1 MEELRIPKR
10 RVPVEVSIPGIG
22 WRKVVVFLSEFAST
36 HLGAERVSD
45 LFTGPNEFIPAYDPE
60 KNEAVLFRRDGVLGV
75 RASLDLEPPTEAT
88 HTVPDE
94 HELEVFLDDGTSV
107 RGLVTYVLPPDRARV
122 IDFLNEAPRFFRM
135 QEQDRAVLINKLH
148 VTHVI
153 PRNE

>member
-10 RVPVEVSIPGIG
+10 RVPVEVSIPGSG
-22 WRKVVVFLSEFAST
+22 WRKVVVFLSEFASN

-45 LFTGPNEFIPAYDPE
+45 LFNGPGEFIPAYDPD
-60 KNEAVLFRRDGVLGV
+60 KNEAVLLRRDGVLGV
-75 RASLDLEPPTEAT
+75 RVAADLEPPSEAT

-94 HELEVFLDDGTSV
+94 HELQIFLDDGSAL

-122 IDFLNEAPRFFRM
+122 IDFLNEAPRFFRI
-135 QEQDRAVLINKLH
+135 QEQDRVALVNKLH

-153 PRNE
+153 PLNE